1 MVVIAGRPGAAA
13 GSESNGRTG
22 TLGRIR
28 SHAPGFLKWAAVLFV
43 ASLFVP
49 ALTKQWNDR
58 TQELDV
64 KQALLAD
71 IVRET
76 ADAVYGAQ
84 EVSLQPDEQLLEAKN
99 RLYGAW
105 LRGRTA
111 LETPMFVYFD
121 ESEAADH
128 WRGRGQLGFR
138 NAVLLYALMS
148 CCDEARAQ
156 HIAMLKKY
164 LNTAETLMDGGD
176 PWSALRCGPGEDCTP
191 ASNYDEAYRWLG
203 NRILEQRLVL
213 WGQLFEANGEGFSS
227 GWRDFIGDLNPL
239 D

>member
-1 MVVIAGRPGAAA
+1 
-13 GSESNGRTG
+13 
-22 TLGRIR
+22 
-28 SHAPGFLKWAAVLFV
+28 
-43 ASLFVP
+43 
-49 ALTKQWNDR
+49 
-58 TQELDV
+58 V

-76 ADAVYGAQ
+76 ADAAYGAQ
-84 EVSLQPDEQLLEAKN
+84 EVSLQPASQLQEAKN

-111 LETPMFVYFD
+111 LETPIFVYFD

-138 NAVLLYALMS
+138 NAVLVYALTS
-148 CCDEARAQ
+148 CCDEDRAR

-164 LNTAETLMDGGD
+164 LNTTGTLQDGGD
-176 PWSALRCGPGEDCTP
+176 PWIALRCGPGEEGSTP

-213 WGQLFEANGEGFSS
+213 WGQLFEANGEGFSN
-227 GWRDFIGDLNPL
+227 GWRDFVGGPNPL